1 MIVSGDVR
9 FHDALEPLLDDIE
22 KLRPHPDNPSNGDQ
36 DEIVTSIEVNG
47 MYRPVMAQSSTGYIL
62 AGNTTYAACLA
73 LGSLKIPVVWLDV
86 DEEAAMRIL
95 LGDNELARLAIVD
108 RALLNPLVARL
119 LETEMRLLGTGYRE
133 PTSSPNAEDF
143 LPPPIEPAHL
153 VCVNLTGDQMVAW
166 FDLEG
171 DTDRERL
178 DYLIENWSAER

>member
-1 MIVSGDVR
+1 MIVSGDVK
-9 FHDALEPLLDDIE
+9 FHPSLEPLLEDIRRV
-22 KLRPHPDNPSNGDQ
+22 RPHPENPSSGDE

-47 MYRPVMAQSSTGYIL
+47 MYRPIYVQESTGYIL
-62 AGNTTYAACLA
+62 AGNTTYAACMSLRA
-73 LGSLKIPVVWLDV
+73 LRIPVVWLDV
-86 DEEAAMRIL
+86 DDEQALRIL

-108 RALLNPLVARL
+108 RALLSPLVARL